1 MIKPPMTLPSLSKRQ
16 YDVLA
21 SVVLSLTAVVSLRK
35 YLDLAL
41 VQGIKL
47 EGRRKKHHKY
57 LYVLDFLQFFQ
68 QKWLF
73 TNVKFIISFLL

>member
-1 MIKPPMTLPSLSKRQ
+1 MYLHQYSVSLRK
-16 YDVLA
+16 YCDVLA

-57 LYVLDFLQFFQ
+57 LYKLDFLVNFNK
-68 QKWLF
+68 KWLL
-73 TNVKFIISFLL
+73 KQC